1 MYLIPIAI
9 FLVCCCIPLF
19 VGYYYYKNQSNL
31 KKDSENSDIA
41 EEKASNAKKED
52 KDKDK
57 DTELGEGKGE
67 TEAVMTTTPLFKRD
81 SAPHGVEQVGAV
93 DRPSR
98 RMSSKMTENPLMAA
112 GGYGVGRAERR
123 TSMGFKAKRSSMLME
138 SITVTKPVV
147 VMPDED

>member
-9 FLVCCCIPLF
+9 FLVCCCIPLC
-19 VGYYYYKNQSNL
+19 VGYYYYSNQRNL
-31 KKDSENSDIA
+31 NKDSENSDIA
-41 EEKASNAKKED
+41 EEKASNAEKE
-52 KDKDK
+52 DKDK

-67 TEAVMTTTPLFKRD
+67 GEAEVVMTTNPLFKRD
-81 SAPHGVEQVGAV
+81 SAPRGVELAGAV